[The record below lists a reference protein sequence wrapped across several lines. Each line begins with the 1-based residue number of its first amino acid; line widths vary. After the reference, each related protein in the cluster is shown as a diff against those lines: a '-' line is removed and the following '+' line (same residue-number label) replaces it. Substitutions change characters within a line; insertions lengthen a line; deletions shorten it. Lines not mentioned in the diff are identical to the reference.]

1 MYYSPHT
8 YLALATAHQDELQR
22 EADRRRLAKL
32 LAESRPSRLSRILH
46 AASERRLARKHRHP
60 APVTG

>member
-1 MYYSPHT
+1 MYYSPHSH
-8 YLALATAHQDELQR
+8 LALAKAHHEELQR

-32 LAESRPSRLSRILH
+32 LAESRPSRLSRILQ
-46 AASERRLARKHRHP
+46 AASERRLARKHP